1 MGALLNK
8 SSAKK
13 DTGDAQQQAAAA
25 GPSDEPKP
33 ETAETAG
40 VRFVFTYPEIG
51 TCVVKVELGD
61 KLTEFLYTN
70 FL

>member
-13 DTGDAQQQAAAA
+13 DAGDAQQQAAAA

-33 ETAETAG
+33 ETAAENAA
-40 VRFVFTYPEIG
+40 VRFLLVLKSERSIYS
-51 TCVVKVELGD
+51 
-61 KLTEFLYTN
+61 
-70 FL
+70 